1 MPTLSPSNGLDEN
14 DRIDLDDSDFD
25 AESRLDV
32 TCPACDSR
40 LNGDALFDRYR
51 ICPNCARHFWIP
63 ARERIDL
70 LVDAGSF
77 RESNA
82 ELASV
87 DPLQFRDASP
97 RTDRTVVAADASA
110 FPFRDALI
118 TGAARIGGQD
128 VIVAVVDFALLGED
142 IGVVA
147 GEKLVL
153 AIEQAASR
161 RAPFISA
168 VSGSGGR
175 NGTSILSLV
184 QSARLANAVARLQR
198 KGVPFVGLLS
208 HPASGTV
215 YSGFACHANLL
226 MAEPGSQI
234 GTSLHSSR
242 APQPGTAGEMVGAE
256 EALAA
261 GMIDGLVDRRELRD
275 RMVTLIDILTSRAAP
290 RIAAAVEAPP
300 VSALSA
306 SQEAS
311 LAAHP
316 DRPRSTDYI
325 TRLVPGF
332 VELHGDRAGMES
344 PDVHIGLGQ
353 LDGVSVGIIAVDR
366 PHDDQQG
373 DIVAGLR
380 KATRLLRLASLL
392 ELPVLTLYDS
402 LVAGEA
408 NGEDDPGAAL
418 ALLFRTVTT
427 VPVPTVSVILGEAT
441 GSQAMWGAMADRTL
455 MMEHAVIGL
464 ESPENA
470 LHGRMRAAT
479 TARYLSARE
488 CRRLG
493 LVEVIV
499 PEPGN
504 GAHADPQG
512 AAQQLRLATSHAFG
526 ELAGIGPRRLQD
538 ERSRKLRML
547 AIANPAST
555 EEVRLEIARVHDLQ
569 RSVGRSIDDIRDRIE
584 MHAAGLPS
592 LPPLPSRPGMP
603 TVPGGVLPHLPSI
616 KRPSIRRPEIG
627 ELAERLASTKREF
640 AVKVSDVRSNL
651 ADSLPGHQPD
661 PDDSPSD

>member
-1 MPTLSPSNGLDEN
+1 MPSASPSYRTDEN
-14 DRIDLDDSDFD
+14 DLTDLDDSAFEAD
-25 AESRLDV
+25 ASLDV
-32 TCPACDSR
+32 TCPACDAR

-51 ICPNCARHFWIP
+51 ICPNCGRHFWIP
-63 ARERIDL
+63 ARERIAL
-70 LVDAGSF
+70 LVDPGSF

-87 DPLQFRDASP
+87 DPLQFRDATP
-97 RTDRTVVAADASA
+97 RGDRSVAGADAAA
-110 FPFRDALI
+110 FPYQDALI

-128 VIVAVVDFALLGED
+128 IIIAVVDFALLGED

-161 RAPFISA
+161 RAPFIAA
-168 VSGSGGR
+168 VSGGAGR
-175 NGTSILSLV
+175 NGTSIFSLV

-198 KGVPFVGLLS
+198 KGVPFVGLVS
-208 HPASGTV
+208 HPTSGTV

-234 GTSLHSSR
+234 GASFQLRR
-242 APQPGTAGEMVGAE
+242 APQPGLAVGMVSAE
-256 EALAA
+256 ESLAA
-261 GMIDGLVDRRELRD
+261 GTIDGIVDRREIRD

-290 RIAAAVEAPP
+290 RIAATVEAPA

-316 DRPRSTDYI
+316 DRPKSFDYVG
-325 TRLVPGF
+325 RLVPGF
-332 VELHGDRAGMES
+332 FELHGDRAGSES
-344 PDVHIGLGQ
+344 RDVQIGLGQ

-366 PHDDQQG
+366 PRDGEPG

-392 ELPVLTLYDS
+392 ELPVLTLYGS
-402 LVAGEA
+402 LAAGESA
-408 NGEDDPGAAL
+408 SNADPGAAL

-427 VPVPTVSVILGEAT
+427 VPVPTVSVILGEAK
-441 GSQAMWGAMADRTL
+441 GSQSMWGTMADRTL

-464 ESPENA
+464 ESPENP
-470 LHGRMRAAT
+470 LSGGMRAAA

-526 ELAGIGPRRLQD
+526 ELEGIGPRRLQD

-547 AIANPAST
+547 AIANSAST
-555 EEVRLEIARVHDLQ
+555 EEVRLEIARLHDLQ
-569 RSVGRSIDDIRDRIE
+569 RSVGKSIDDIRDRIE

-603 TVPGGVLPHLPSI
+603 TVPGVVLPHLPSI
-616 KRPSIRRPEIG
+616 KRPTMRRPEIG
-627 ELAERLASTKREF
+627 ELAERLASTRREF

-651 ADSLPGHQPD
+651 ADSLPGHQPGPED
-661 PDDSPSD
+661 PSSD